1 MAQGLLEEAAI
12 NPTIELPELTWDWGY
27 RLFEGTNRTLCAP
40 DPGEGTVTPQQT
52 DPDMCVSVQESL
64 VEVWVGSS
72 LLQGWGIS
80 LAVHVWDL
88 LKEDMI
94 IFITSTIVWPQV
106 INRGA
111 PRGTTPPWRSGAP
124 PERSYPTFKELLSW
138 SRRAERI
145 KGRPSTIKVRR
156 SGCEKIPLVQGK
168 EQRLCFAGAE
178 VKRYPTSKVRET
190 QVRR

>member
-1 MAQGLLEEAAI
+1 MAQALLEEAAI

-64 VEVWVGSS
+64 VEVWVGSG

-106 INRGA
+106 IYRGA

-124 PERSYPTFKELLSW
+124 PERSYPTSKERLLRGCWRAQRSYSMFK
-138 SRRAERI
+138 A
-145 KGRPSTIKVRR
+145 R
-156 SGCEKIPLVQGK
+156 SGGREKIPLVQGK
-168 EQRLCFAGAE
+168 EQWVRFAGAA
-178 VKRYPTSKVRET
+178 VKRYPTYEVRET
-190 QVRR
+190 QVRW